1 MEYLAEGKRGIVFI
15 DTINSKK
22 VVVKKEKRNLGRVK
36 LEARWLRKLNAYKI
50 GPKLIESGEDYLI
63 CEYAEGDLFSDYYE
77 KYGKEKS
84 KKVIK
89 EILRQCRVLDKLN
102 LNKFEMHNPVKHIIV
117 GKRVVM
123 IDFERCII
131 SESPKNVTQFVQFLT
146 KLNFIRRSD
155 DLMELLK
162 NYKYKQDDKNYK
174 KLVNFILQ

>member
-1 MEYLAEGKRGIVFI
+1 MEYLTEGKRGIVFI
-15 DTINSKK
+15 DTIKGKK
-22 VVVKKEKRNLGRVK
+22 VIVKKEKRNLGRVK

-63 CEYAEGDLFSDYYE
+63 CEYIQGELFYDYYS
-77 KYGKEKS
+77 KFGREKS

-102 LNKFEMHNPVKHIIV
+102 INKFEMHNPVKHIII
-117 GKRVVM
+117 GKKVVM

-131 SESPKNVTQFVQFLT
+131 SEKPKNVTQFVQFLT

-155 DLMELLK
+155 ELMALLK
-162 NYKYKQDDKNYK
+162 NYKYEQNDKNYR
-174 KLVNFILQ
+174 KLINFILQ